1 MVIIAQ
7 AENKVKK
14 EVRNVGYKK
23 TIAQDIE
30 LLKNF
35 SENIRL
41 YGGIRSTFSELEK
54 VDDKYAE
61 EIDKL
66 YSKAILMLPIYIEK
80 CHIKNKNIYLLSLIS
95 SIVAYVIAN
104 ISLIICFA
112 RLFQGG

>member
-1 MVIIAQ
+1 MG
-7 AENKVKK
+7 NKKI
-14 EVRNVGYKK
+14 
-23 TIAQDIE
+23 TAQDIE

-66 YSKAILMLPIYIEK
+66 YSKAIL
-80 CHIKNKNIYLLSLIS
+80 NIYPGRNNSDVLPDS
-95 SIVAYVIAN
+95 
-104 ISLIICFA
+104 
-112 RLFQGG
+112 